1 MEANEKNKTLQKEPV
16 RVYEPWCKGCRI
28 CVEYCP
34 KKVFE
39 MKEGKAV
46 AVRPEDC
53 ILCGLCQL
61 RCPDFAIEL
70 EEVEDD

>member
-1 MEANEKNKTLQKEPV
+1 MAEVKKRLEGQPV
-16 RVYEPWCKGCRI
+16 AVNAAWCKGCEI

-39 MKEGKAV
+39 MKEGKAIV
-46 AVRPEDC
+46 ARPESC
-53 ILCGLCQL
+53 VLCGLCQL

-70 EEVEDD
+70 EEREDE

>member
-1 MEANEKNKTLQKEPV
+1 VTEKERVETPKKEKV
-16 RVYEPWCKGCRI
+16 RVYEPWCKGCKI

-34 KKVFE
+34 KKLFE
-39 MKEGKAV
+39 MREGKAV

-70 EEVEDD
+70 EEVEDE

>member
-1 MEANEKNKTLQKEPV
+1 MAEVQNSQEKQPV
-16 RVYEPWCKGCRI
+16 AINAAWCKGCEI

-39 MKEGKAV
+39 MKDGKAV
-46 AVRPEDC
+46 VARPEDC

-70 EEVEDD
+70 EEREDE

>member
-1 MEANEKNKTLQKEPV
+1 MSSEKSRTTIERVKINEA
-16 RVYEPWCKGCRI
+16 WCKGCGI

-39 MKEGKAV
+39 MREGKSA
-46 AVRPEDC
+46 AVRPENC
-53 ILCGLCQL
+53 ALCGLCQL

-70 EEVEDD
+70 EEKDND